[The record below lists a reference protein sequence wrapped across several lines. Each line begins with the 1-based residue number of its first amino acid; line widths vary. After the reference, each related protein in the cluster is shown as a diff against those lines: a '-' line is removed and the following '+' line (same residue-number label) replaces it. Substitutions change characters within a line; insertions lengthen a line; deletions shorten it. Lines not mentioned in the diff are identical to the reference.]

1 MVRTETATVVF
12 TDLVGSTEL
21 ANRLGHDAYEVMRR
35 AHFNVLR
42 LAASQCQGIEIKSTG
57 DGMVFSF
64 GSAGDALAC
73 MIRMQQMTDLAARR
87 NGGDPRIRIG
97 ASCGEI
103 NRDDKDHDI
112 FGICVVEAARLCAA
126 AEPGQILVA
135 DLVSRLVRNL
145 GYRFGTASEFSLKG
159 IADPVHACL
168 VEWEPRSAPDGTMPL
183 PPKIVAAP
191 PFGLYGRAVEQA
203 TVARCWAGARQGQR
217 QVVLLAGEPGIGK
230 TRLAADAARIAHREG
245 AVALFGSCDEDIGL
259 PYRPFVEALRHY
271 LANAP
276 DEILVHH
283 VREHQGE
290 LLRMIPELSQRVPNI
305 PPPRAAEPETER
317 FLMFEAFAGLVSAI
331 SQHSPVVLIL
341 DDLQWAGTPELLL
354 LKHIVRS
361 AMPMHL
367 LTIVTYRDTELS
379 RIHPLASVLADLR
392 RETGIERIALRGLDE
407 AGVIAFVTAAAGHDL
422 GPSEL
427 AVARTIA
434 QETEGSP
441 LFIAEILRNLSESG
455 AVFRQ
460 GDRWALR
467 ASGGDLGIPQGVKE
481 AIGRRLSRLT
491 DSTNK
496 VLSLAS
502 VIGREFDLALLE
514 QIAEMPEE
522 AILDAIDEAKAAAL
536 VAEVGGGVER
546 YAFTH
551 ALVRATL
558 YDEISPARR
567 ARMHRR
573 VGTALERLTETRPG
587 DRLDELTR
595 HWMAATTIG
604 DLSKAIAYARLAAEQ
619 ALAGLAFEEA
629 AKYYEQA
636 LAALP
641 DDDRAVDPL
650 RCDLMI
656 ALSDAQR
663 RAGEADYHRAM
674 TEAVTIARALADPKR
689 LAMAVLVSARPGGT
703 MANATVVDHALI
715 ALYEEALAGL
725 HGGGDDV
732 LRAKLLAQLSAE
744 LLYAG
749 DFGRRH
755 RLSAE
760 AVTIARR
767 SGDQSVLAFALYAR
781 AVAINVPAAL
791 DERLTLTAELEA
803 LAERSG
809 SIETLWSVA
818 YHRFGASLESG
829 DIVRAEQMLARLREL
844 IPKLRQPYFNWATSL
859 AGAMLCVMRGTPDA
873 EQQVLAAFELGRA
886 SGQPD
891 ANMVHLGQLFVIRRD
906 QGRFGEL
913 VEPLRQIVQAQPHL
927 PVWGATL
934 AGLYCET
941 DQLDQARAQMATL
954 AEKDFELPVDWT
966 WPSVVMSIAQV
977 ASDLGDQTLAAHFY
991 RQLQK
996 VAGQVGVTTIG
1007 IICYGSLALPCAQ
1020 LAACLQR
1027 WDEADRYFGEAEAM
1041 NERIGARPYLVRTR
1055 RAWAAMLIDR
1065 NAPED
1070 GARIVALMATAREA
1084 AVDLG
1089 MQREIVRL
1097 DRLGEQMS
1105 TSRRATGL

>member
-1 MVRTETATVVF
+1 MVRTETATIVF

-21 ANRLGHDAYEVMRR
+21 ANRLGHDAYEALRR
-35 AHFNVLR
+35 EHFNALR
-42 LAASQCQGIEIKSTG
+42 LAASQCQGAEIKSTG

-64 GSAGDALAC
+64 ASASEALTC
-73 MIRMQQMTDLAARR
+73 MIQMQQTADLAARR

-103 NRDDKDHDI
+103 YHEDHDI
-112 FGICVVEAARLCAA
+112 FGISVVEAARLCAA
-126 AEPGQILVA
+126 AAPGQILVA
-135 DLVSRLVRNL
+135 DLVSRLARNL
-145 GYRFGTASEFSLKG
+145 GYKFGTASEFSLKG
-159 IADPVHACL
+159 MPDPVQACL
-168 VEWEPRSAPDGTMPL
+168 VEWEPRPAPEGTMPL
-183 PPKIVAAP
+183 PPKIVAVP
-191 PFGLYGRAVEQA
+191 PFGLYGRTAEQA
-203 TVARCWAGARQGQR
+203 ILARCWASARQGHR
-217 QVVLLAGEPGIGK
+217 QVLLLAGEPGIGK
-230 TRLAADAARIAHREG
+230 TRLAINAARIAHREG
-245 AVALFGSCDEDIGL
+245 AVVLFGSCDEDIGQ
-259 PYRPFVEALRHY
+259 PYQPFVEALHHY
-271 LANAP
+271 LAHAP
-276 DEILVHH
+276 DDVLVRH

-290 LLRMIPELSQRVPNI
+290 LLRMVPELGQRVPNV
-305 PPPRAAEPETER
+305 PPPRVAEPETER
-317 FLMFEAFAGLVSAI
+317 FFMFEALAGLLSAI

-367 LTIVTYRDTELS
+367 LVIVTYRDTELS
-379 RIHPLASVLADLR
+379 RTHPLVSVLADLR

-422 GPSEL
+422 EPAEL
-427 AVARTIA
+427 AFARTIA

-441 LFIAEILRNLSESG
+441 LFIAETLRNLTESG
-455 AVFRQ
+455 AVVRQ
-460 GDRWALR
+460 GDRWVLR
-467 ASGGDLGIPQGVKE
+467 AGSQDLGIPQGVKE
-481 AIGRRLSRLT
+481 TIGRRLMRLGE
-491 DSTNK
+491 STNK
-496 VLSLAS
+496 ILSLAS

-514 QIAEMPEE
+514 QIAEMPEDT
-522 AILDAIDEAKAAAL
+522 ILDAIDEAKAAAL
-536 VAEVGGGVER
+536 VAEVGGKVER

-558 YDEISPARR
+558 YDDISPARR
-567 ARMHRR
+567 ARLHRR
-573 VGTALERLTETRPG
+573 AGAALERLTAAKPG
-587 DRLDELTR
+587 QRIDELTR

-604 DLSKAIAYARLAAEQ
+604 DAPKAIAYACQAAEQ

-629 AKYYEQA
+629 ARYYDQA

-641 DDDRAVDPL
+641 DDDRDSDPL

-656 ALSDAQR
+656 ALSDARR
-663 RAGEADYHRAM
+663 RAGEADYHKAM
-674 TEAVTIARALADPKR
+674 TEAVTVARALGDFRR
-689 LAMAVLVSARPGGT
+689 LAKAVLVSARPGG
-703 MANATVVDHALI
+703 MIANATVVDHALI

-725 HGGGDDV
+725 QGEGDDV

-767 SGDQSVLAFALYAR
+767 IGDQSVLAFALYAR

-791 DERLTLTAELEA
+791 AERLALTAEMEA
-803 LAERSG
+803 LADRSA
-809 SIETLWSVA
+809 SIETRWSVA
-818 YHRFGASLESG
+818 YHRFGALLESG
-829 DIVRAEQMLARLREL
+829 DIDRAEQMLARMREL

-859 AGAMLCVMRGTPDA
+859 AGAMLGVMRGVPDA
-873 EQQVLAAFELGRA
+873 ERQVSAAFELGRA

-891 ANMVHLGQLFVIRRD
+891 ANMVYLGQLFVIRRD
-906 QGRFGEL
+906 QGRYGEL
-913 VEPLRQIVQAQPHL
+913 VEPLRQVVQAQPHL

-941 DQLDQARAQMATL
+941 DQLDQARAQVAML
-954 AEKDFELPVDWT
+954 AAKGFELPVDWT
-966 WPSVVMSIAQV
+966 WPSAVMSLAQV

-996 VAGQVGVTTIG
+996 VAGQVGVTSIG
-1007 IICYGSLALPCAQ
+1007 IVCYGSLALPCGQ

-1027 WDEADRYFGEAEAM
+1027 WDEADRYFAEAEAM
-1041 NERIGARPYLVRTR
+1041 NERLGARPYLVRTR
-1055 RAWAAMLIDR
+1055 RAWAAMLIER

-1070 GARIVALMATAREA
+1070 GARISALMAA
-1084 AVDLG
+1084 ASDAAAEFG
-1089 MQREIVRL
+1089 MQRELVRL
-1097 DRLGEQMS
+1097 ERLRERMNASQ
-1105 TSRRATGL
+1105 RATGS

>member
-21 ANRLGHDAYEVMRR
+21 TSRLGHDVYEAMRR
-35 AHFNVLR
+35 AHFNALR
-42 LAASQCQGIEIKSTG
+42 SAASQCQGTEIKSTG

-64 GSAGDALAC
+64 GSAGDALTC
-73 MIRMQQMTDLAARR
+73 MIRMQQTTDLAARR
-87 NGGDPRIRIG
+87 NGGDPRIRVG

-103 NRDDKDHDI
+103 SHEDNDI

-126 AEPGQILVA
+126 AAPGQILVT
-135 DLVSRLVRNL
+135 DLVSRLARNL
-145 GYRFGTASEFSLKG
+145 GYRFGTASAFSLKG
-159 IADPVHACL
+159 IPDPVQACL
-168 VEWEPRSAPDGTMPL
+168 VDWEPRSAPEGTMPL
-183 PPKIVAAP
+183 PPKIVAASQ
-191 PFGLYGRAVEQA
+191 FRLYGRATEQA
-203 TVARCWAGARQGQR
+203 TVARCWAGAKQGLR

-230 TRLAADAARIAHREG
+230 TQLATDAARIAHREG
-245 AVALFGSCDEDIGL
+245 AVVLFGTCDEDIGL

-271 LANAP
+271 LANVS
-276 DEILVHH
+276 DEILLQH

-290 LLRMIPELSQRVPNI
+290 LLRMVPELGQRVPNI

-317 FLMFEAFAGLVSAI
+317 FFMFEAFAGLLSVI
-331 SQHSPVVLIL
+331 SQHNPVVLIL
-341 DDLQWAGTPELLL
+341 DDLQWAGTPDLLL
-354 LKHIVRS
+354 FKHIVGS

-367 LTIVTYRDTELS
+367 LIIVTYRDTELS
-379 RIHPLASVLADLR
+379 RTHPLAAVLADLR
-392 RETGIERIALRGLDE
+392 RQTGIERIALRGLDQ

-422 GPSEL
+422 DPAEL
-427 AVARTIA
+427 AVARLIG

-441 LFIAEILRNLSESG
+441 LFIAETLRNFSETG
-455 AVFRQ
+455 AVVRQ

-467 ASGGDLGIPQGVKE
+467 AGSHDLGIPQGVRE
-481 AIGRRLSRLT
+481 AIGRRLMRLSE
-491 DSTNK
+491 STNK

-514 QIAEMPEE
+514 QIAEMQEE

-536 VAEVGGGVER
+536 VAEVGGQVER

-558 YDEISPARR
+558 YDDISPARR
-567 ARMHRR
+567 ARLHRR
-573 VGTALERLTETRPG
+573 VGSALERLTATRPG
-587 DRLDELTR
+587 QRIAELTR

-604 DLSKAIAYARLAAEQ
+604 DAPKAIAYACQAAEQ

-629 AKYYEQA
+629 ARYYDQA

-641 DDDRAVDPL
+641 DDDRDNDPL

-656 ALSDAQR
+656 ALSEAQR

-674 TEAVTIARALADPKR
+674 NDAVTIARALGDPRR
-689 LAMAVLVSARPGGT
+689 LAKAVLVSARPGGT

-715 ALYEEALAGL
+715 ALYEEAIAGL
-725 HGGGDDV
+725 RNEGDNL

-767 SGDQSVLAFALYAR
+767 TGDQSVLAFALYAR

-791 DERLTLTAELEA
+791 TERLALTAEMEA

-809 SIETLWSVA
+809 SIETRWTVA
-818 YHRFGASLESG
+818 YHRFGAMLESG
-829 DIVRAEQMLARLREL
+829 DIAQTEQMFARMREL
-844 IPKLRQPYFNWATSL
+844 IPKLRQPYFNWATSV
-859 AGAMLCVMRGTPDA
+859 AGAMLAVMRGAPDA
-873 EQQVLAAFELGRA
+873 EQQVSAAFELGRA
-886 SGQPD
+886 GGQPD

-906 QGRFGEL
+906 QGRYGEL
-913 VEPLRQIVQAQPHL
+913 VEPLRQVVQAQPHL
-927 PVWGATL
+927 TVWGATL

-941 DQLDQARAQMATL
+941 DQLDQARAQVAILT
-954 AEKDFELPVDWT
+954 AKNFDLPVDWT
-966 WPSVVMSIAQV
+966 WPSAVMSLAQV
-977 ASDLGDQTLAAHFY
+977 ASDLGDRTLATPFY

-996 VAGQVGVTTIG
+996 VAGQVGVTSIG
-1007 IICYGSLALPCAQ
+1007 VVCYGSLALPCGQ

-1027 WDEADRYFGEAEAM
+1027 WDEADEYFRQAQAM
-1041 NERIGARPYLVRTR
+1041 NERLGARPYLVRTR

-1065 NAPED
+1065 NAPGD
-1070 GARIVALMATAREA
+1070 GARIDALMAAAREA
-1084 AVDLG
+1084 AVASG

-1097 DRLGEQMS
+1097 ERLGQRMNGS
-1105 TSRRATGL
+1105 QRATGV

>member
-21 ANRLGHDAYEVMRR
+21 ANRLGHDAYEAMRR
-35 AHFNVLR
+35 AHFNTLR
-42 LAASQCQGIEIKSTG
+42 LAASQCQGTEIKSTG

-103 NRDDKDHDI
+103 SREDHDI
-112 FGICVVEAARLCAA
+112 FGISVVEAARLCDAA
-126 AEPGQILVA
+126 TPGQILVA

-159 IADPVHACL
+159 MPDPVHACL
-168 VEWEPRSAPDGTMPL
+168 VQWEPRPAPDGTMPL

-191 PFGLYGRAVEQA
+191 PFGLYGRAAEQT
-203 TVARCWAGARQGQR
+203 TVARCWAGAKQGLR

-230 TRLAADAARIAHREG
+230 TRLGIDAARIAHREG
-245 AVALFGSCDEDIGL
+245 AVVLFGSCDEDIGL
-259 PYRPFVEALRHY
+259 PYRPFVEALGHY

-276 DEILVHH
+276 DEILVRH

-290 LLRMIPELSQRVPNI
+290 LLRMVPELSRRVPKV
-305 PPPRAAEPETER
+305 PLPRTAEPETER
-317 FLMFEAFAGLVSAI
+317 FLMFEAFANLVSAA

-354 LKHIVRS
+354 FKHIVRS

-367 LTIVTYRDTELS
+367 LIIVTYRDTELS
-379 RIHPLASVLADLR
+379 RTHPLASVLADLR
-392 RETGIERIALRGLDE
+392 RETGIERLAVRGLDE

-422 GPSEL
+422 DPSEL
-427 AVARTIA
+427 AVARTIG

-441 LFIAEILRNLSESG
+441 LFIAETLRNLSESG
-455 AVFRQ
+455 AFRQ
-460 GDRWALR
+460 GDRWVLR
-467 ASGGDLGIPQGVKE
+467 AGSPDLGIPQGVKE
-481 AIGRRLSRLT
+481 TIGRRLLRLT
-491 DSTNK
+491 ESTNK

-514 QIAEMPEE
+514 QIAEMPED

-536 VAEVGGGVER
+536 VAEGGGEVER

-573 VGTALERLTETRPG
+573 VGVALERLTETRPG
-587 DRLDELTR
+587 QRVDELAR

-604 DLSKAIAYARLAAEQ
+604 DSSKAIAYARQAAEQ
-619 ALAGLAFEEA
+619 ALAGLAFEKA

-636 LAALP
+636 LATLP
-641 DDDRAVDPL
+641 RDRDSDPL

-674 TEAVTIARALADPKR
+674 TEAVTIARSLGDSRR
-689 LAMAVLVSARPGGT
+689 LAMAVLVSARPAAT
-703 MANATVVDHALI
+703 VANATVVDRELI

-725 HGGGDDV
+725 REEGDDV

-744 LLYAG
+744 LLYTAEF
-749 DFGRRH
+749 DRRH
-755 RLSAE
+755 QLSGD
-760 AVTIARR
+760 AVAIARR
-767 SGDQSVLAFALYAR
+767 SGDRSVLAFALYAR
-781 AVAINVPAAL
+781 AVAINVPTAL
-791 DERLTLTAELEA
+791 AERLALTAEMEA

-809 SIETLWSVA
+809 SMETRWSVA
-818 YHRFGASLESG
+818 YHRFGALLESG
-829 DIVRAEQMLARLREL
+829 DMVRAEQMLARLREL
-844 IPKLRQPYFNWATSL
+844 IPKLRQPYFNWVTSL
-859 AGAMLCVMRGTPDA
+859 AGSMLGVLRGAPDA
-873 EQQVLAAFELGRA
+873 EQQVLATFELGRA
-886 SGQPD
+886 GGQPD
-891 ANMVHLGQLFVIRRD
+891 ANMVRLAQMFVMRRD
-906 QGRFGEL
+906 QGRYGEQ
-913 VEPLRQIVQAQPHL
+913 VEPLRQLVQAQPHL
-927 PVWGATL
+927 PVWGVTL

-941 DQLDQARAQMATL
+941 DQLDEARAQVAML
-954 AEKDFELPVDWT
+954 AANGFRLPVDWT
-966 WPSVVMSIAQV
+966 WPSAVMSLAQV
-977 ASDLGDQTLAAHFY
+977 ASDLGDQTLAGHFY
-991 RQLQK
+991 PQLQK
-996 VAGQVGVTTIG
+996 VAGQVGVTGIG
-1007 IICYGSLALPCAQ
+1007 VVCYGSLALPCGL
-1020 LAACLQR
+1020 LAACLGR

-1065 NAPED
+1065 NLPGD
-1070 GARIVALMATAREA
+1070 GARIVALMAAARGA
-1084 AVDLG
+1084 AVEFG

-1097 DRLGEQMS
+1097 ERLSERMS
-1105 TSRRATGL
+1105 TSRRLAGI

>member
-21 ANRLGHDAYEVMRR
+21 ANRLGHDAYEAMRR
-35 AHFNVLR
+35 AHFNTLR
-42 LAASQCQGIEIKSTG
+42 LAASQCQGTEIKSTG

-103 NRDDKDHDI
+103 SREDHDI
-112 FGICVVEAARLCAA
+112 FGISVVEAARLCDAA
-126 AEPGQILVA
+126 TPGQILVA

-159 IADPVHACL
+159 MPDPVHACL
-168 VEWEPRSAPDGTMPL
+168 VEWEPRPAPDGTMPL

-191 PFGLYGRAVEQA
+191 PFGLYGRAAEQT
-203 TVARCWAGARQGQR
+203 TVARCWAGAKQGLR

-230 TRLAADAARIAHREG
+230 TRLGIDAARIAHREG
-245 AVALFGSCDEDIGL
+245 AVVLFGSCDEDIGL

-276 DEILVHH
+276 DEILVRH

-290 LLRMIPELSQRVPNI
+290 LLRMVPELSRRVPKV
-305 PPPRAAEPETER
+305 PLPRTAEPETER
-317 FLMFEAFAGLVSAI
+317 FLMFEAFANLVSAA

-354 LKHIVRS
+354 FKHIVRS

-367 LTIVTYRDTELS
+367 LIIVTYRDTELS
-379 RIHPLASVLADLR
+379 RTHPLASVLADLR
-392 RETGIERIALRGLDE
+392 RETGIERLAVRGLDE

-422 GPSEL
+422 DPSEL
-427 AVARTIA
+427 AVARTIG

-441 LFIAEILRNLSESG
+441 LFIAETLRNLSESG
-455 AVFRQ
+455 AFRQ
-460 GDRWALR
+460 GDRWVLR
-467 ASGGDLGIPQGVKE
+467 AGSPDLGIPQGVKE
-481 AIGRRLSRLT
+481 TIGRRLLRLT
-491 DSTNK
+491 ESTNK

-514 QIAEMPEE
+514 QIAEMPED

-536 VAEVGGGVER
+536 VAEVGGEVER

-573 VGTALERLTETRPG
+573 VGVALERLTETRPG
-587 DRLDELTR
+587 QRVDELAR

-604 DLSKAIAYARLAAEQ
+604 DSSKAIAYARQAAEQ
-619 ALAGLAFEEA
+619 ALAGLAFEKA

-636 LAALP
+636 LAVLP
-641 DDDRAVDPL
+641 HDDHGSDPL

-674 TEAVTIARALADPKR
+674 TEAVTIARSLGDSRR
-689 LAMAVLVSARPGGT
+689 LAMAVLVSARPAAT
-703 MANATVVDHALI
+703 VANATVVDRELI

-725 HGGGDDV
+725 REEGDDV

-744 LLYAG
+744 LLYTAEF
-749 DFGRRH
+749 DRRH
-755 RLSAE
+755 QLSGD
-760 AVTIARR
+760 AVAIARR
-767 SGDQSVLAFALYAR
+767 SGDRSVLAFALYAR
-781 AVAINVPAAL
+781 AVAINVPTAL
-791 DERLTLTAELEA
+791 AERLALTAEMEA

-809 SIETLWSVA
+809 SMETRWSVA
-818 YHRFGASLESG
+818 YHRFGALLESG
-829 DIVRAEQMLARLREL
+829 DMVRAEQMLARLREL
-844 IPKLRQPYFNWATSL
+844 IPKLRQPYFNWVTSL
-859 AGAMLCVMRGTPDA
+859 AGSMLGVLRGAPDA
-873 EQQVLAAFELGRA
+873 EQQVLATFELGRA
-886 SGQPD
+886 GGQPD
-891 ANMVHLGQLFVIRRD
+891 ANMVRLAQMFVMRRD
-906 QGRFGEL
+906 QGRYGEQ
-913 VEPLRQIVQAQPHL
+913 VEPLRQLVQAQPHL
-927 PVWGATL
+927 PVWGVTL

-941 DQLDQARAQMATL
+941 DQLDEARAQVAML
-954 AEKDFELPVDWT
+954 AANGFRLPVDWT
-966 WPSVVMSIAQV
+966 WPSAVMSLAQV
-977 ASDLGDQTLAAHFY
+977 ASDLGDQTLAGHFY
-991 RQLQK
+991 PQLQK
-996 VAGQVGVTTIG
+996 VAGQVGVTGIG
-1007 IICYGSLALPCAQ
+1007 VVCYGSLALPCGL
-1020 LAACLQR
+1020 LAACLRR

-1065 NAPED
+1065 NLPGD
-1070 GARIVALMATAREA
+1070 GARIVALMAAARGA
-1084 AVDLG
+1084 AVEFG

-1097 DRLGEQMS
+1097 ERLSERMS
-1105 TSRRATGL
+1105 TSRRLAGI